1 MKTVKD
7 YIGMLDVDQLAD
19 MYFSKY
25 DKSLYRYYK
34 GSPLSDEKDDRIPV
48 MTISEFVEDQKR
60 LFYEYVEHL
69 KSIDITPDENGK
81 QGIIY
86 AYNKLEGYYYWSD
99 TLCTELIYLNELK
112 EDPENCENYGYML
125 TDFSETLGFL
135 VADNQYT
142 QGNIYEVIADVL
154 YEASW
159 FGYRKE
165 EIEEERKVLEEQ
177 NEELEKSE
185 GNTYESVD
193 ALFTELLGEEGFK
206 EMKDRSY
213 HETEEGKELGDAA
226 REARYKYEHYS
237 MVKERKLI
245 LEALKDANEI
255 E

>member
-7 YIGMLDVDQLAD
+7 YICMLDVDQLAD

-25 DKSLYRYYK
+25 DKSLYGYYI
-34 GSPLSDEKDDRIPV
+34 GCPLSDEKDDRVPV
-48 MTISEFVEDQKR
+48 MTISEFVEDQKM
-60 LFYEYVEHL
+60 LFYEYIEHL
-69 KSIDITPDENGK
+69 KSIDITQNEDGK

-86 AYNKLEGYYYWSD
+86 AYNRLEGYYGWSD
-99 TLCTELIYLNELK
+99 TLCAELVYLDEL
-112 EDPENCENYGYML
+112 EDDPESCENYGYML
-125 TDFSETLGFL
+125 TEFSEMLGFL

-159 FGYRKE
+159 FGYRE
-165 EIEEERKVLEEQ
+165 EGIEEERKALEEE
-177 NEELEKSE
+177 NEELEKGE
-185 GNTYESVD
+185 GKSYDSLD
-193 ALFTELLGEEGFK
+193 ALFTDLLGEEGFQ

-213 HETEEGKELGDAA
+213 HETEEEKKLGDAA
-226 REARYKYEHYS
+226 REARNKYEHYS

-245 LEALKDANEI
+245 LAALKGVNEI

>member
-1 MKTVKD
+1 MNTVKD
-7 YIGMLDVDQLAD
+7 YICMLDVDLLAD

-25 DKSLYRYYK
+25 DQSLYGYYK
-34 GSPLSDEKDDRIPV
+34 GCPLSDEKDDRVPV
-48 MTISEFVEDQKR
+48 MTISEFVEDQQK

-69 KSIDITPDENGK
+69 KSIEIIPNEDGK

-86 AYNKLEGYYYWSD
+86 AYNKLEGYYYWSG
-99 TLCTELIYLNELK
+99 TLGTELIYLDELM

-125 TDFSETLGFL
+125 TEFSEMLGFL

-165 EIEEERKVLEEQ
+165 EIEEERKALEAQ

-185 GNTYESVD
+185 GNIYESVD
-193 ALFTELLGEEGFK
+193 ALFTDLLGEEGFK

-213 HETEEGKELGDAA
+213 HETEEEKKLGDAA
-226 REARYKYEHYS
+226 REARHKYEHYS

-245 LEALKDANEI
+245 LKALKDANEI